1 MRALLA
7 IAILLCAHSA
17 FAVASQRLPL
27 SHRSSLMQGAVSESA
42 KRPIDHAWKLGLL
55 GLAAL
60 SFLIR
65 KRL

>member
-1 MRALLA
+1 MVLA
-7 IAILLCAHSA
+7 CSASAIEP
-17 FAVASQRLPL
+17 QRLPL
-27 SHRSSLMQGAVSESA
+27 SQRASVMQGAVSESA
-42 KRPIDHAWKLGLL
+42 RRPVDHAWKLGLL

>member
-1 MRALLA
+1 MKLLFALV
-7 IAILLCAHSA
+7 ILLHVTPL
-17 FAVASQRLPL
+17 FAAQRLPL
-27 SHRSSLMQGAVSESA
+27 SQRTAIPQKQASESSTS
-42 KRPIDHAWKLGLL
+42 HTWKFSLL

>member
-1 MRALLA
+1 MRLLLA
-7 IAILLCAHSA
+7 LAILICACSA
-17 FAVASQRLPL
+17 FAAASQRLPL
-27 SHRSSLMQGAVSESA
+27 SHRTNVMQGAVSDSS
-42 KRPIDHAWKLGLL
+42 KHPFDHAWKLGLL

>member
-1 MRALLA
+1 MRFLFV
-7 IAILLCAHSA
+7 ILLVFCAAHSHA
-17 FAVASQRLPL
+17 IERFPLSQRVSL
-27 SHRSSLMQGAVSESA
+27 SERAPKQASSVPSQ
-42 KRPIDHAWKLGLL
+42 HAWKLSLL